1 MKLSPWAFFPSRQ
14 PFAVRPSRAQA
25 ARQLLQ
31 DERLGQSCVLQGEIG
46 RARPGRILLCS
57 ATVLASHRR
66 ELTADQGEEG
76 PQSGSVGGGGV
87 ELDSGGKHSR
97 CMEAFKAFHL
107 ALSASSCA
115 ISISVCFVRCSISL
129 VCRSISRT
137 GRQFSIDKNCRHR
150 GNDEQDSPLLLEREV
165 AASDVDV
172 VIGGEQGDQAE
183 EQATDGL
190 DEAEPIEAGPGTL
203 RIHRFW
209 RSRRLLADRTLGI
222 GHGLGGCSKGV
233 GANRAGIA
241 HPFSSATIQ
250 AVCLSRSSIQ
260 PLAAQ
265 ARPVGTS
272 TG

>member
-1 MKLSPWAFFPSRQ
+1 M
-14 PFAVRPSRAQA
+14 
-25 ARQLLQ
+25 
-31 DERLGQSCVLQGEIG
+31 LQGEIG

-57 ATVLASHRR
+57 ATVLASLRR

-172 VIGGEQGDQAE
+172 VIGGEQGDQAKSK
-183 EQATDGL
+183 ATDGL
-190 DEAEPIEAGPGTL
+190 GEAEPVETEPVKSEPAKTETV
-203 RIHRFW
+203 R
-209 RSRRLLADRTLGI
+209 
-222 GHGLGGCSKGV
+222 
-233 GANRAGIA
+233 
-241 HPFSSATIQ
+241 
-250 AVCLSRSSIQ
+250 
-260 PLAAQ
+260 
-265 ARPVGTS
+265 ARPGRRC
-272 TG
+272 